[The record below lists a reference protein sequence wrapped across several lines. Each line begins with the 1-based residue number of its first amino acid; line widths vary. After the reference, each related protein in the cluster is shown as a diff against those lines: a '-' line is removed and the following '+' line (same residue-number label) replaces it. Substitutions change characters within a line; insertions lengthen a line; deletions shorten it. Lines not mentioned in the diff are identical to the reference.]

1 MGHLHKKVILIVS
14 TAVLLSGC
22 AIQAQF
28 NLAYTEPTST
38 QIRNEIKVSDNF
50 ENTWKKL
57 VGEMSKSFLLSPS
70 LLPLCHN
77 CAKC

>member
-1 MGHLHKKVILIVS
+1 LP
-14 TAVLLSGC
+14 GC

-57 VGEMSKSFLLSPS
+57 VGEMSKSF
-70 LLPLCHN
+70 
-77 CAKC
+77 